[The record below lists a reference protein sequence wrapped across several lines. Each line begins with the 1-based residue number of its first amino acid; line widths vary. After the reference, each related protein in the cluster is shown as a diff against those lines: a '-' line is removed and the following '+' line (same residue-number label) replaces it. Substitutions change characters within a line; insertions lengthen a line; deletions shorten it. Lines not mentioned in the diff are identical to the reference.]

1 MDFSK
6 QQQQVIDAPIGN
18 LLVSA
23 AAGSGKT
30 AVLVERI
37 MKMITD
43 SKNPIDIDRIL
54 IVTFTKN
61 AAGELKTRIAK
72 AIEKRLEENPDDE
85 NLLRQSRN
93 LNFAV
98 ISTIDSFCQ
107 MTVKRYFHRIDIDP
121 SFRILDKS
129 EQDMLEEDALNE
141 ILEEAYGSEDETERE
156 AMVYLADRYG
166 DRIQNSQYTDNS
178 IGKMI
183 TDIYKY
189 AVSEPFPN
197 QWLDRMIRIMEQEGT
212 EPDLFL
218 DEQQMLITESCRS
231 ALNCATYMA
240 RETAEL
246 GLVKLSSTASK
257 DVEMLEE
264 ILRRSDRYQTLVSP
278 NPIEFSRLTAD
289 KATNEDEK
297 SRIEYWK
304 NYRNRYKGFLSK
316 DALADMSEIAR
327 EERKECLPV
336 LKSLILLVRRF
347 MDRVSQKEQELNAY
361 DFSHVAH
368 FALNILRN
376 DDNTI
381 TEAAVQMS
389 QNYDEIMIDEYQDS
403 NYIQESV
410 LTAIAKVQNGKP
422 NLFMVGDVKQ
432 SIYKFRKACPEMFL
446 DKYSAFG
453 ENPEIGTKIDLQ
465 RNYRSREQVLDSVN
479 EIFRCVMKK
488 AVGGVEYDSAAELYY
503 SDLYLPDEAEEDA
516 NGKSECG
523 HANAGDIECN
533 SDGDFRSD
541 GEQTETGDF
550 DAYSGECLLPNSET
564 GNEDDEI
571 HIIINRIKELTNPV
585 TGLVINR
592 KREPKDSNDVPRIA
606 RYGDIAILTRKN
618 KAFAAKLLTELRNA
632 GIPVVSGSMKE
643 YFHSVEVNAVISML
657 RILDNPFQEIELA
670 TILMCPVI
678 GFTPD
683 DMAKLA
689 VLCRKKRQQRRLPYT
704 FTIMSRIAD
713 DRDGAFVPVDDGL
726 AEKCRKFMTLYR
738 SLKKHMTY
746 LTIHELIQ
754 EFFQSTGYYEYYC
767 AMEDCS
773 IRKKNL
779 RLLLKKAKSFQTS
792 SDMNLQGFIS
802 YIDMIVK
809 NEEEIEDE
817 LGEEDD
823 NAVKMMT
830 VHKSKGLEF
839 PIVFLADA
847 GSTNQKQD
855 AKYDLTVH
863 EKMGIGLMLADPE
876 LHKKNYTFLRRMI
889 DNRVTTESFGED
901 LRVLYVAMTRAREKL
916 IVTAHTGHKTVLPAI
931 GRRPETTE
939 YGMTYS
945 SLMKCDS
952 FLSLILSATLGT
964 LNCIESE
971 ELKEQLQQAF
981 GTTDTETQI
990 GSWKFCFYNV
1000 TGILQEK
1007 GATKKDIPAYRLND
1021 SEYERF
1027 REELLRY
1034 HRFTYGSANK
1044 KSVPVKVSV
1053 SELKKQ
1059 AYLEK
1064 EASEEQAESSVAVA
1078 HVFRTDNEM
1087 TEIPVPAFARKTESR
1102 KRTGAE
1108 FGTLCH
1114 RVLQLHDYSLEE
1126 TEEECIKEWERMAA
1140 KNQIDISDI
1149 PYLKTDKLV
1158 AFFRSP
1164 IGQRMKLA
1172 AQNGTLNRERAFVMS
1187 VSAKNLGEEYSDTD
1201 SVLVQGIIDAWF
1213 EEEDGIVLLDYKTD
1227 TVPAENGEAELL
1239 KRYERQ
1245 LQLYAY
1251 AIENGTGKIVK
1262 EVLIYSFSL
1271 NKQISIGYNR
1281 QEITM

>member
-1 MDFSK
+1 MEFSK

-43 SKNPIDIDRIL
+43 PTNPIDIDRIL

-72 AIEKRLEENPDDE
+72 AIEKRLEDNPDDA
-85 NLLRQSRN
+85 NLIRQSRN

-129 EQDMLEEDALNE
+129 EQDMVEEDALNE
-141 ILEEAYGSEDETERE
+141 ILEEAYGSDDETERE

-166 DRIQNSQYTDNS
+166 DRIQNSQYSDNS

-189 AVSEPFPN
+189 AVSEPFPH
-197 QWLDRMIRIMEQEGT
+197 QWLDRMIRILEPDET
-212 EPDLFL
+212 ENDLFL
-218 DEQQMLITESCRS
+218 EEQQMLITESCRS
-231 ALNCATYMA
+231 ALNCADYMT
-240 RETAEL
+240 RKTAEQ
-246 GLVKLSSTASK
+246 GFVKLSATAAR
-257 DVEMLEE
+257 DAEMLED
-264 ILRRSDRYQTLVSP
+264 ILRRSDSYRTLVSP
-278 NPIEFSRLTAD
+278 NPIEFPRLTAD
-289 KATNEDEK
+289 KAANEDEK

-304 NYRNRYKGFLSK
+304 SYRNRYKGYLGK
-316 DALADMSEIAR
+316 DALSDMSDTAR
-327 EERKECLPV
+327 EERNECLPV

-347 MDRVSQKEQELNAY
+347 MDRVSQKERELNAY

-376 DDNTI
+376 EDNSV

-389 QNYDEIMIDEYQDS
+389 RNFDEIMIDEYQDS

-410 LTAIAKVQNGKP
+410 LTAIAKEQNGKP

-446 DKYSAFG
+446 DKYGAFS
-453 ENPEIGTKIDLQ
+453 ENPALGTKIDLQ
-465 RNYRSREQVLDSVN
+465 RNYRSRKQVLDSVN

-488 AVGGVEYDSAAELYY
+488 TVGGVEYDSAAELYY
-503 SDLYLPDEAEEDA
+503 SDLYLPEESEPDS
-516 NGKSECG
+516 NREPECEMPECG
-523 HANAGDIECN
+523 
-533 SDGDFRSD
+533 
-541 GEQTETGDF
+541 F
-550 DAYSGECLLPNSET
+550 DSYVGECLLPNSET

-571 HIIINRIKELTNPV
+571 RIIIQRIRELTNPV

-592 KREPKDSNDVPRIA
+592 KREAKDSKDVPRIA

-618 KAFAAKLLTELRNA
+618 KAFASKLLMELRNA

-643 YFHSVEVNAVISML
+643 YFHSVEVNTVISML

-670 TILMCPVI
+670 TVLMCPVI

-689 VLCRKKRQQRRLPYT
+689 ILCRKKREQRRLPYT
-704 FTIMSRIAD
+704 FSVLSQVAD
-713 DRDGAFVPVDDGL
+713 DRDGAPGLVDDGL
-726 AEKCRKFMTLYR
+726 AEKCGQFMTIYR

-746 LTIHELIQ
+746 LTIYELIQ
-754 EFFQSTGYYEYYC
+754 EFFRSTGYYEYYC

-773 IRKKNL
+773 VRKKNL
-779 RLLLKKAKSFQTS
+779 RLLLKKAKAFQTS

-847 GSTNQKQD
+847 GSTNQKQG

-863 EKMGIGLMLADPE
+863 EKMGIGLILADPK

-889 DNRVTTESFGED
+889 DNRVTTESYGED

-916 IVTAHTGHKTVLPAI
+916 IVTAHTGHKTLLPAI
-931 GRRPETTE
+931 GRRPETAE

-952 FLSLILSATLGT
+952 FLSLILAATLGT
-964 LNCIESE
+964 LDCNESE
-971 ELKEQLQQAF
+971 ELTERLMQAL

-990 GSWKFCFYNV
+990 GSWKFRFYNAD
-1000 TGILQEK
+1000 GIAREN
-1007 GATKKDIPAYRLND
+1007 GAAKTVIPACRLND
-1021 SEYERF
+1021 SEYEGF
-1027 REELLRY
+1027 RRELERY
-1034 HRFTYGSANK
+1034 HRFEYGSANK
-1044 KSVPVKVSV
+1044 KAVPVKVSV
-1053 SELKKQ
+1053 SDLKKQ

-1064 EASEEQAESSVAVA
+1064 EAAEEQAEESASVGTLY
-1078 HVFRTDNEM
+1078 HSENET
-1087 TEIPVPAFARKTESR
+1087 TEIPVPAFAKKAEIRKQ
-1102 KRTGAE
+1102 TGAE

-1126 TEEECIKEWERMAA
+1126 TEEECRKEWERMAA
-1140 KNQIDISDI
+1140 RKQIDESDI
-1149 PYLKTDKLV
+1149 PLLKTDKLL

-1164 IGQRMKLA
+1164 IGQRMKRA
-1172 AQNGTLNRERAFVMS
+1172 ARNGTLNRERAFVMS
-1187 VSAKNLGEEYSDTD
+1187 ISAKNLGEEYSDRD
-1201 SVLVQGIIDAWF
+1201 SVLVQGIIDAWL

-1227 TVPAENGEAELL
+1227 AVPVQTGEAELL

-1245 LQLYAY
+1245 LQLYAF